1 MKTKPIVVFA
11 TIFAI
16 VAARAEAD
24 AHDAFD
30 RKAWQADYATLK
42 QELERSYSHLAWAA
56 SPASGVDLP
65 SLDRRTRL
73 ALDVARSDADAGA
86 AFVSFIAGFHDGHLA
101 VVVTAEQ
108 SGAIAEPPQRVSDT
122 DARVAC
128 AAFGYG
134 PVTRVAFSLPFE
146 SLDGFKMQSDGIAS
160 AFRSGTLGFGERRVG
175 LVRIPRFRAAEYP
188 TVCVE
193 TWSALHAN
201 GSVPTAAAVQDA
213 INAEWLRELAARLA
227 TLRAQRVEAI
237 VVDVG
242 GNGGGNDLGEW
253 AARLFTSRDVHSA
266 RLLMHTGPLGAK
278 YMDEQLEALKPA
290 RDAHAGDAS
299 IEPALVRA
307 IENFDRRKRESLQPP
322 CDVSWVWREQRSFD
336 PTKCS
341 GLIDAGSGSGALDY
355 LAPGT
360 APDAAAALYWASAA
374 DPMRGAWDGPV
385 YLLTDAGTASA
396 AEMFAAL
403 MKDNGIAKTVGV
415 RTLGLG
421 CGSMLEAKPLTLPH
435 SRLSI
440 RIPNCVRLRADG
452 TDEVA
457 GIAPDFPVLPAENES
472 PRARAA
478 RVLTVIDEDLRRAT
492 ARE

>member
-1 MKTKPIVVFA
+1 MKTLAVLTFSAILA
-11 TIFAI
+11 TS
-16 VAARAEAD
+16 AAAAGPRTS
-24 AHDAFD
+24 FD
-30 RKAWQADYATLK
+30 RKAWRADYAALK
-42 QELERSYSHLAWAA
+42 HELEQSYSHLAWAA

-65 SLDRRTRL
+65 SLDHRTRL
-73 ALDVARSDADAGA
+73 ALDAARSDADAGA
-86 AFVSFIAGFHDGHLA
+86 ALVSFIAGFRDGHLA
-101 VVVTAEQ
+101 IVITPEQ
-108 SGAIAEPPQRVSDT
+108 RSAIAEPPPRAADT
-122 DARVAC
+122 DAQAAC

-134 PVTRVAFSLPFE
+134 PATRVAFSLPFE
-146 SLDGFKMQSDGIAS
+146 SLDGFKMQSDGISS
-160 AFRSGTLGFGERRVG
+160 AFRSGTLSVGEHRLG
-175 LVRIPRFRAAEYP
+175 LVRIPRFRATEYP
-188 TVCVE
+188 AACVE
-193 TWSALHAN
+193 TWSVLHAK
-201 GSVPTAAAVQDA
+201 GDVPTAAAMQDA
-213 INAEWLRELAARLA
+213 INAVWLRELANRLA
-227 TLRAQRVEAI
+227 ALRAERVEAI

-253 AARLFTSRDVHSA
+253 AARLFTSREVHSA
-266 RLLMHTGPLGAK
+266 RLLMHSGALGAQ
-278 YMDEQLEALKPA
+278 YMDEQLEALNKA
-290 RDAHAGDAS
+290 RSAHAGDSA
-299 IEPALVRA
+299 IEPALHRA
-307 IENFDRRKRESLQPP
+307 IEVFDGRKRESLQSS
-322 CDVSWVWREQRSFD
+322 CDLSWVWREQRRFD

-341 GLIDAGSGSGALDY
+341 GLIDAGSGSGPLDY

-403 MKDNGIAKTVGV
+403 MKDNAIAKTVGA

-435 SRLSI
+435 SQLSI

-457 GIAPDFPVLPAENES
+457 GIAPDFPVLPAADES

-478 RVLTVIDEDLRRAT
+478 RVLTVIDEDLRRAA

>member
-1 MKTKPIVVFA
+1 MKTL
-11 TIFAI
+11 AI
-16 VAARAEAD
+16 LVMIAAAAASLHSFR
-24 AHDAFD
+24 
-30 RKAWQADYATLK
+30 RKAWQQDYVALK
-42 QELERSYSHLAWAA
+42 HELEQSYSHLAWAA
-56 SPASGVDLP
+56 SPAGGVDLP

-73 ALDVARSDADAGA
+73 ALDAARSDVDANA
-86 AFVSFIAGFHDGHLA
+86 ALVSFVAGFHDGHLA
-101 VVVTAEQ
+101 VVVTPEQ
-108 SGAIAEPPQRVSDT
+108 MGAIAEPPPRAPDT
-122 DARVAC
+122 DARAAC

-146 SLDGFKMQSDGIAS
+146 SLDGYKMRSDGISS
-160 AFRSGTLGFGERRVG
+160 AFRSGTVSIGEHRFG

-193 TWSALHAN
+193 TWSALHAK
-201 GSVPTAAAVQDA
+201 GEVPTAAAVQDA
-213 INAEWLRELAARLA
+213 IDAEWLRELADRLA
-227 TLRAQRVEAI
+227 ALRAEHVEAV

-253 AARLFTSRDVHSA
+253 AARLFTAREVHSA
-266 RLLMHTGPLGAK
+266 RLLMHAGQLGAK
-278 YMDEQLEALKPA
+278 YMDEQLEALNAA
-290 RDAHAGDAS
+290 RAAHTGDSA
-299 IEPALVRA
+299 IEPALHRA
-307 IENFDRRKRESLQPP
+307 IEAFDRRKRESLQPS
-322 CDVSWVWREQRSFD
+322 CDLSWVWREQRRFD
-336 PTKCS
+336 PAKCS

-355 LAPGT
+355 LAPGA

-403 MKDNGIAKTVGV
+403 MKDNGIAKTVGA

-421 CGSMLEAKPLTLPH
+421 CGSMIEAKPLTLPH
-435 SRLSI
+435 SQLSI

-457 GIAPDFPVLPAENES
+457 GISPDFPVLPAVNES

-478 RVLTVIDEDLRRAT
+478 RVLTVIGEDLRRAAVT
-492 ARE
+492 E